1 MGQNQSLLNIFKTQK
16 QSLRHTGALPLPT
29 TVRPRNQTAP
39 CVSSEVTTLAE
50 GRSSSDSTAGEAPE
64 DLFTDL
70 YKIMKRPDDPPK
82 QIIILEDLRRFWHQN
97 DRDQFYRSQNWFD
110 GDDLYHENFLKIIS
124 ILILARFRRWSR
136 FKEIFIDQPNRR
148 DEDLPF
154 ALPELTKNT
163 FLGPVDG
170 RTFNSSQWIFC
181 PLVITEMRE
190 IHHLDGPERERRLPY
205 IEEPKEIGGGA
216 TAEVYVVPIAPG
228 HLKFCSHSGTV
239 NEKRKLVALKRLYK
253 KGVPDKEFTNLAIL
267 RKNVS
272 QHNRIMVNIATI
284 ASASHYD
291 ILYDVAA
298 YDLNQFLEAA
308 DPRKLHRLDSADRG
322 HNGSHDYKPADL
334 IKESFHLADA
344 LDFLHSRLDGDTSEL
359 ACTHND
365 LKPENILVFFPH
377 NEERYPVGQWKIADF
392 GSPGKAEGSGNPQRS
407 QEDTLEYA
415 TFTDTVYA
423 SSLT

>member
-1 MGQNQSLLNIFKTQK
+1 MGQNQSLLSIFKTQK

-29 TVRPRNQTAP
+29 TERPRNQTAP

-70 YKIMKRPDDPPK
+70 YKIMKHPDDPPN

-97 DRDQFYRSQNWFD
+97 DRDQFYRSQSWFD
-110 GDDLYHENFLKIIS
+110 GDNLYHENFLKIIS

-190 IHHLDGPERERRLPY
+190 IHYLDGPERERRLPY
-205 IEEPKEIGGGA
+205 VEEPKEIGGGA

-392 GSPGKAEGSGNPQRS
+392 GKAEGSGNPQRS